1 MSSSGFLRGPGFF
14 AFSTV
19 SLDGSISWG
28 LDTEAA
34 SGFMLYHLVLAGC
47 HDLWNME
54 REI

>member
-1 MSSSGFLRGPGFF
+1 MRMKGLSPVKVAPKMSSSGFLSGPGVF

-34 SGFMLYHLVLAGC
+34 SGFML
-47 HDLWNME
+47 
-54 REI
+54 